1 MKSNTYLKKEC
12 KRILNDAT
20 NIALGYVAKE
30 EDKKFLLSVFQ
41 NHEHWLEK
49 SKGQKILKIEI
60 RRSKGYRNSCFYLVR
75 EDGKSIDISY
85 ISAVEGKTKIKNIQN
100 ACRTAEKPRVIAFK
114 KTVTYPFYCPIDDT
128 LVTCDAECHIDH
140 YNSDFRDVVNDWVKL
155 NGGVD
160 EVFRQIAEGDECDCI
175 TAFKP
180 ESCLADSFAE
190 YSKSHSHIR
199 AISMHANLSTR
210 KKLHIG

>member
-114 KTVTYPFYCPIDDT
+114 K
-128 LVTCDAECHIDH
+128 
-140 YNSDFRDVVNDWVKL
+140 R
-155 NGGVD
+155 
-160 EVFRQIAEGDECDCI
+160 
-175 TAFKP
+175 
-180 ESCLADSFAE
+180 
-190 YSKSHSHIR
+190 
-199 AISMHANLSTR
+199 
-210 KKLHIG
+210 